1 MSEYS
6 IDSEF
11 KKLLNK
17 KLSERALQMLSVY
30 EEAAAKGETEEK
42 ETEEKEAAETEKI
55 KSEKEENKADIKKKE
70 AEIKKDADDVAL
82 DPEFQKEFFLDTFN
96 YKGKVITLKKVGM
109 GASAPVS
116 AYVDGKRADI
126 FLTQKQA
133 LAGIKKII
141 DLKGIKEQTNLDSIQ
156 PVSIKNIQEIGI
168 RGSNLKHSDGN
179 ITFFS
184 FNDASNILE
193 MYENLNNRNKK
204 LFQKELGGSQ
214 KAAVGMI
221 HHFQEMLK
229 RDLV

>member
-30 EEAAAKGETEEK
+30 EEAVAKGETEEK

-116 AYVDGKRADI
+116 AYVDGKRTDI

-141 DLKGIKEQTNLDSIQ
+141 DLKGIKEQTNLESVQ
-156 PVSIKNIQEIGI
+156 SLNIKAI
-168 RGSNLKHSDGN
+168 RGVGLGGCNLKHGDGN
-179 ITFFS
+179 VTFFT
-184 FNDASNILE
+184 FDDASNILE
-193 MYENLNNRNKK
+193 IYENLNNKNKR

-214 KAAVGMI
+214 KSAVGMI